1 MSNVVVVG
9 TQWGDEGKGK
19 VVDLLTAKADLVVRF
34 QGGNNAGH
42 TLVVNGEQTICHLI
56 PSGIL
61 HANTKCLIGNG
72 LVVDP
77 EVLLEEMNNLG
88 QRGIAI
94 SPERLSL
101 SEKAHIIMPYHK
113 AVDLAREAAK
123 GKDKLGTTGRG
134 IGPCYE
140 DKVGRTGIRA
150 VDLLETETLQKKIK
164 TNLKEKNFYLT
175 KFLAAEPLEFQP
187 IFDQYQSMAETLRPY
202 VTDVSIEI
210 DQAIRSGKKVLF
222 EGAQGTHL
230 DIDHGTYPY
239 VTSSNSTAGGVCTGL
254 GVGPDKIDA
263 VIGITK
269 AGRVEPLGCFT
280 NTPWPEIERIIK
292 ERIKEADF
300 YNIPF
305 LYDGEPGLDDFLAD
319 VAESQ
324 RCTWHGPR
332 GLYHSLW
339 QDGLKKKDSQPETDK
354 IKQLIGIELPE
365 GDFEILKE
373 EDKERVKAKYE
384 SGKSEIKELIK
395 TFYEKGYIHG
405 ASYLAKLSDRL
416 FTNVELWL
424 KTGVI
429 APKTTSL
436 LERVFREIGRRL
448 KKIAWGWS
456 DAAVTNISKM
466 IMIKQYSRDKWE
478 KYWKEKLGIKGYFD
492 IQIVS
497 VTS

>member
-1 MSNVVVVG
+1 VEDV
-9 TQWGDEGKGK
+9 
-19 VVDLLTAKADLVVRF
+19 
-34 QGGNNAGH
+34 
-42 TLVVNGEQTICHLI
+42 
-56 PSGIL
+56 SGIIADGTGVKQ
-61 HANTKCLIGNG
+61 H
-72 LVVDP
+72 
-77 EVLLEEMNNLG
+77 
-88 QRGIAI
+88 RG
-94 SPERLSL
+94 R
-101 SEKAHIIMPYHK
+101 
-113 AVDLAREAAK
+113 K
-123 GKDKLGTTGRG
+123 G
-134 IGPCYE
+134 E
-140 DKVGRTGIRA
+140 
-150 VDLLETETLQKKIK
+150 
-164 TNLKEKNFYLT
+164 
-175 KFLAAEPLEFQP
+175 
-187 IFDQYQSMAETLRPY
+187 LR
-202 VTDVSIEI
+202 
-210 DQAIRSGKKVLF
+210 
-222 EGAQGTHL
+222 
-230 DIDHGTYPY
+230 
-239 VTSSNSTAGGVCTGL
+239 N
-254 GVGPDKIDA
+254 

-292 ERIKEADF
+292 ERIKEAKS

-339 QDGLKKKDSQPETDK
+339 QDGLKKKDSQPETDR

-365 GDFEILKE
+365 GDVEILKE
-373 EDKERVKAKYE
+373 EDKEQVKAKYK
-384 SGKSEIKELIK
+384 SSKSEIKELIK

-405 ASYLAKLSDRL
+405 ASYLEKLSDRL
-416 FTNVELWL
+416 FTNIELWL

-456 DAAVTNISKM
+456 DKAVTNISKM

-492 IQIVS
+492 IQIKIVELS
-497 VTS
+497 

>member
-1 MSNVVVVG
+1 MEQEIHITLRYNLAIGNVTLNEIVYRLKELRDTLMLKVLKEVLKTYDDIITQRLSRTDMYPSKARKGLGRHLRKDDTEGRFCRGRKVHKRGYRKKPRKISTVFGNLTLPIREVECCTCGARYSPLLSALQIGQYSRKEMNFEHEIVEAVIDTNYRRLIDGRSIDISLGGIHNIVVG
-9 TQWGDEGKGK
+9 SDIDETFQEP
-19 VVDLLTAKADLVVRF
+19 VSVEDL
-34 QGGNNAGH
+34 
-42 TLVVNGEQTICHLI
+42 
-56 PSGIL
+56 SGIIADGTGVKQ
-61 HANTKCLIGNG
+61 H
-72 LVVDP
+72 
-77 EVLLEEMNNLG
+77 
-88 QRGIAI
+88 RG
-94 SPERLSL
+94 R
-101 SEKAHIIMPYHK
+101 
-113 AVDLAREAAK
+113 K
-123 GKDKLGTTGRG
+123 G
-134 IGPCYE
+134 E
-140 DKVGRTGIRA
+140 
-150 VDLLETETLQKKIK
+150 
-164 TNLKEKNFYLT
+164 
-175 KFLAAEPLEFQP
+175 
-187 IFDQYQSMAETLRPY
+187 LR
-202 VTDVSIEI
+202 
-210 DQAIRSGKKVLF
+210 
-222 EGAQGTHL
+222 
-230 DIDHGTYPY
+230 
-239 VTSSNSTAGGVCTGL
+239 N
-254 GVGPDKIDA
+254 

-280 NTPWPEIERIIK
+280 NTEWPEIERIVK
-292 ERIKEADF
+292 KRIKEAKP

-339 QDGLKKKDSQPETDK
+339 KDGLKKKDSQPETDT

-373 EDKERVKAKYE
+373 EDKEKVKTKYE
-384 SGKSEIKELIK
+384 SSKSEIKELIK
-395 TFYEKGYIHG
+395 TFYEKGYTHG
-405 ASYLAKLSDRL
+405 ASYLEKLSDRL

-456 DAAVTNISKM
+456 DKAVTNISKM

>member
-1 MSNVVVVG
+1 MEQEIHITLRFNLA
-9 TQWGDEGKGK
+9 TGK
-19 VVDLLTAKADLVVRF
+19 VGLNEIVYKLKEL
-34 QGGNNAGH
+34 QGP
-42 TLVVNGEQTICHLI
+42 LMLSILEQILICY
-56 PSGIL
+56 
-61 HANTKCLIGNG
+61 
-72 LVVDP
+72 DDF
-77 EVLLEEMNNLG
+77 
-88 QRGIAI
+88 I
-94 SPERLSL
+94 SERLSRTDIYP
-101 SEKAHIIMPYHK
+101 SKARKGLGRHVRK
-113 AVDLAREAAK
+113 ADPEELFCRGRKIRKRGYRSKTRQFSTVFGKLDLPLRIAECSNCGAFYSPL
-123 GKDKLGTTGRG
+123 LGAL
-134 IGPCYE
+134 
-140 DKVGRTGIRA
+140 KVGQYAHRETNFEHEIVEAVIDTNYRRLIDGRSIDISLGGIHNI
-150 VDLLETETLQKKIK
+150 VVG
-164 TNLKEKNFYLT
+164 
-175 KFLAAEPLEFQP
+175 
-187 IFDQYQSMAETLRPY
+187 S
-202 VTDVSIEI
+202 
-210 DQAIRSGKKVLF
+210 
-222 EGAQGTHL
+222 
-230 DIDHGTYPY
+230 DIDEPFQEPVSAKDLSGIIADGT
-239 VTSSNSTAGGVCTGL
+239 GVKQHKG
-254 GVGPDKIDA
+254 DKGELRN

-292 ERIKEADF
+292 ERIKEAKS

-339 QDGLKKKDSQPETDK
+339 QDGLKKKDSQPDTDK

-373 EDKERVKAKYE
+373 EDKEKVKAKYE
-384 SGKSEIKELIK
+384 SSKSEIKELIK
-395 TFYEKGYIHG
+395 TFYEKGYTHG
-405 ASYLAKLSDRL
+405 ASYLEKLSDRL

-492 IQIVS
+492 IQIQS
-497 VTS
+497 VKLSPCKHF